1 MNKFQEDIARMIYEG
16 YTKAEIIAETTISIT
31 GYTRT
36 IREIKEILGAKN
48 LKEISIK
55 YAENLE
61 YRN

>member
-1 MNKFQEDIARMIYEG
+1 MIYEG
-16 YTKAEIIAETTISIT
+16 YTKAQILEETTISST
-31 GYTRT
+31 GYART

-61 YRN
+61 WRKANEANS